1 MKELLIASV
10 AFALFILC
18 PRMAGM
24 TKVISEASDVNL
36 VKVVVLGTVVALPLI
51 VAMALVFSKYGLVAA
66 LALCVVTDFAAAFAM
81 RAISVKA
88 GVETLIIALFVI
100 MGVKVASM
108 VSGWVG

>member
-1 MKELLIASV
+1 
-10 AFALFILC
+10 
-18 PRMAGM
+18 MAGM

-51 VAMALVFSKYGLVAA
+51 VAMAL
-66 LALCVVTDFAAAFAM
+66 

-108 VSGWVG
+108 VSGILNG